1 MMLSTTIS
9 LSNLQDI
16 KSFIGVTTKY
26 HHIPMKLLDDNYNV
40 DAHSIIGII
49 SLDISKP
56 ITLKIDAE
64 YSEELFNDLA
74 PFLINETAL
83 V

>member
-1 MMLSTTIS
+1 MLSTTIS

-26 HHIPMKLLDDNYNV
+26 HNIPMKLLSDNYNV

-56 ITLKIDAE
+56 MTLKIDAD

-74 PFLINETAL
+74 PFTVTEAVVI
-83 V
+83 

>member
-1 MMLSTTIS
+1 MLATTIS

-16 KSFIGVTTKY
+16 KSFIEVATKY
-26 HHIPMKLLDDNYNV
+26 HHIPMKLLSDNYNV

-56 ITLKIDAE
+56 ITLKIDAD

-74 PFLINETAL
+74 PFAVNESVLI
-83 V
+83 